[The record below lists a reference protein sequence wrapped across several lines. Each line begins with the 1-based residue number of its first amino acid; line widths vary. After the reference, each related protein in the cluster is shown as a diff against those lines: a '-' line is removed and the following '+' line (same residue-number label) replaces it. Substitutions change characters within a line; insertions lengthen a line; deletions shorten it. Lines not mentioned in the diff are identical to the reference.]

1 MDYDKQSTIVMME
14 VKEFM
19 ENKPI
24 ILEIQDVRIGL
35 INIIN
40 NAVQK
45 KGVPCYFLEPII
57 ADLYRQVQ
65 AQAKVELEQVQISY
79 SAQNNEEPNNK

>member
-1 MDYDKQSTIVMME
+1 MME
-14 VKEFM
+14 AQEFM

-24 ILEIQDVRIGL
+24 ILEIQDVRTGL
-35 INIIN
+35 VNLVN

-65 AQAKVELEQVQISY
+65 AQAKVELEQAQISY
-79 SAQNNEEPNNK
+79 SAQNNEDPNNK

>member
-24 ILEIQDVRIGL
+24 ILEIQDVRTGL
-35 INIIN
+35 VNIVN

-65 AQAKVELEQVQISY
+65 AQAKVELEQAQISY
-79 SAQNNEEPNNK
+79 SAQNNEDPNNK

>member
-45 KGVPCYFLEPII
+45 KGVPCYFLEPVI
-57 ADLYRQVQ
+57 ADLYRQVK
-65 AQAKVELEQVQISY
+65 AQAKVELEQAQLSY
-79 SAQNNEEPNNK
+79 SAQNNEKQNNK